1 MRRWRSMGCR
11 RTPRWRTA
19 CRSASSRRSTL
30 FLSECHRRNYEQYH
44 HYYPLLH
51 RFILQCLF
59 HNASWTIPFLYRHA
73 IPENTALPQKLRI
86 RGFIYVDI
94 SSMDE
99 TRQSQRKVEFD
110 SNPARKLAAR
120 IVQLQIDAADSLQPW
135 GAKTL
140 TEVGPTRNHFH
151 PKAF

>member
-1 MRRWRSMGCR
+1 
-11 RTPRWRTA
+11 
-19 CRSASSRRSTL
+19 
-30 FLSECHRRNYEQYH
+30 
-44 HYYPLLH
+44 
-51 RFILQCLF
+51 
-59 HNASWTIPFLYRHA
+59 LYRHA

-86 RGFIYVDI
+86 RVFIYVDI

-99 TRQSQRKVEFD
+99 TRQSQAMVEII
-110 SNPARKLAAR
+110 SNHGRKLAAR

-151 PKAF
+151 AKAL